1 MEKLILNKNRGW
13 RGLAE
18 AQLIDDKNN
27 TEHKSIFSFSQE
39 VWDDMLNGRFVIQT
53 PTKFIV
59 LKFDY
64 EKSNLPKPTQQ
75 RSVLIKNVVLPIT
88 AKEEYSRDTWRDDHH
103 TVADFNAIRHFLTN
117 TNNHTTSD
125 WNCVGI
131 RVIPDIL

>member
-1 MEKLILNKNRGW
+1 
-13 RGLAE
+13 
-18 AQLIDDKNN
+18 
-27 TEHKSIFSFSQE
+27 
-39 VWDDMLNGRFVIQT
+39 MLSGRFVIQT

>member
-1 MEKLILNKNRGW
+1 
-13 RGLAE
+13 
-18 AQLIDDKNN
+18 
-27 TEHKSIFSFSQE
+27 
-39 VWDDMLNGRFVIQT
+39 MLSGRFVIQT

-125 WNCVGI
+125 WNCI
-131 RVIPDIL
+131 RNQSYS